1 MSYSRKYNLKDN
13 KKLKNF
19 IFNLT
24 QIIKLMKEYK
34 RNSMRKVLT
43 INKQK
48 FGKKR
53 MNSKIN
59 FIKDIFKFRIK
70 SKN

>member
-48 FGKKR
+48 FGKKK

-59 FIKDIFKFRIK
+59 FIKDIIKFRIK